1 MARGNM
7 TAEEGIRAMVPFI
20 YDPGTPRELVDQD
33 LEIRAR
39 TYPKAASYFAQVA
52 GVMAHNTYD
61 RLGEITAPT
70 LVIHGENDQ
79 LVPPEN
85 GALLAKR
92 IQGAKLVML
101 PRASHIFPTDQP
113 EASIEAILSFL
124 SGV

>member
-1 MARGNM
+1 M

-20 YDPGTPRELVDQD
+20 YDSGTPRERVEQD

-39 TYPKAASYFAQVA
+39 TYPKAESYFAQVA

-61 RLGEITAPT
+61 RLGEIAAPT
-70 LVIHGENDQ
+70 LVIHGESDQ

-85 GALLAKR
+85 GTLLAKR
-92 IQGAKLVML
+92 IPGAKLVML

-113 EASIEAILSFL
+113 EASADAILSFL
-124 SGV
+124 SEV